1 MNRLDYHSPMVRQ
14 AVETPTM
21 LAPIMEASFTD
32 EALRAAL
39 PADPSSIKQ
48 VILSGCGDSFA
59 SGAATY
65 PAFAQLCQLPAQGI
79 SALYCGRYTTPA
91 ELDGALV
98 ILNSISGGVSRVV
111 ESARHAKAHGAFTV
125 ALTGDPESPLG
136 KECDSVLQLKD
147 MPYMPGTPKVIAYT
161 ASCVGQFY
169 LAAKLAQAQ
178 GKIDDEEYQDIR
190 HALYRYGTSDLAEV
204 IDEID
209 ETVFGCM
216 DKWAKFD
223 RYTMLGDG
231 GDYGAA
237 LFSGFKYPE
246 SVGRMANWDDTE
258 NFNHVG
264 YFHRELD
271 KIGTAMAISADSPTL
286 QRAVKTAETLCQLGR
301 MVVIATDADRE
312 LFPKEAVVCTMPKA
326 SYPWMAAGFLHIPL
340 SLLASYPHA
349 LEPDMLAPYRKKQG
363 VWDNANISRLQDSHI
378 EVL

>member
-59 SGAATY
+59 SGVATY
-65 PAFAQLCQLPAQGI
+65 PAFEQLCQLPAQGI

-91 ELDGALV
+91 EFEGALV
-98 ILNSISGGVSRVV
+98 VLNSISGGPSRVI

-125 ALTGDPESPLG
+125 AFTSNPDSPLAR
-136 KECDSVLQLKD
+136 ECDSILQLKELPD
-147 MPYMPGTPKVIAYT
+147 TTGTPKVIAYT
-161 ASCVGQFY
+161 ASCVGLFY
-169 LAAKLAQAQ
+169 LAAKLAETQK
-178 GKIDDEEYQDIR
+178 KIDGAEYQAVRD
-190 HALYRYGTSDLAEV
+190 ALYRYGTSDFAAV
-204 IDEID
+204 ADTID
-209 ETVFGCM
+209 ETVFGYM
-216 DKWAKFD
+216 ETWSKFD
-223 RYTMLGDG
+223 RYAMLGDG

-237 LFSGFKYPE
+237 LFAGFKFPE
-246 SVGRMANWDDTE
+246 SVGRMAHWDDTE

-271 KIGTAMAISADSPTL
+271 KIGTAMAVSADSPTL
-286 QRAVKTAETLCQLGR
+286 QQARRTARVLCEMGR
-301 MVVIATDADRE
+301 IPVIATDAERE
-312 LFPKEAVVCTMPKA
+312 LFPPEAVVCTMPRA
-326 SYPWMAAGFLHIPL
+326 PYPWMAAGFLHIPL
-340 SLLASYPHA
+340 TLLASYPHA
-349 LEPDMLAPYRKKQG
+349 LEPDMLAPYRNKQHP
-363 VWDNANISRLQDSHI
+363 WDNGDRLRKSHI